1 MHPLTEIIEARIRLL
16 FSLFHDS
23 LDEVAAHILDRI
35 QTETNLAVVRREAA
49 VRDIDVRRKHLD
61 AQAGALA
68 RILDDFVGIV
78 KHTGEQCGH
87 KLAGVMTLEIS
98 RLECDISVAGRMA
111 FIEGVGR
118 KTRHFI
124 VNFVGN
130 FLGDAIGDT
139 ARAFVARLGAAMDKM
154 LAFCLHHRVLLFTHG
169 TADVICLSERETGQL
184 TEYLHDLFL
193 VDDAAVGDVKDV
205 GQLRGLIADFIR
217 LVAVAQV
224 GRDGVHRA
232 GAVKTDKSD
241 DIFKVL
247 WLQTHEDLFHTRGF
261 ELEHALRF
269 TLTQHLISRCIVI
282 IQLLDGEG
290 RVFFLNGS
298 LRVPDDR
305 QGTQAEEVHF
315 QQAQLFDLGHIEL
328 GDRQAVVGGQGQI
341 IICRFRGNDG
351 RMGGGVAGHS
361 FNFQRSVDKFCDLR
375 VAVVHPLELR

>member
-1 MHPLTEIIEARIRLL
+1 M
-16 FSLFHDS
+16 
-23 LDEVAAHILDRI
+23 
-35 QTETNLAVVRREAA
+35 
-49 VRDIDVRRKHLD
+49 
-61 AQAGALA
+61 
-68 RILDDFVGIV
+68 
-78 KHTGEQCGH
+78 
-87 KLAGVMTLEIS
+87 
-98 RLECDISVAGRMA
+98 
-111 FIEGVGR
+111 
-118 KTRHFI
+118 
-124 VNFVGN
+124 
-130 FLGDAIGDT
+130 
-139 ARAFVARLGAAMDKM
+139 
-154 LAFCLHHRVLLFTHG
+154 
-169 TADVICLSERETGQL
+169 
-184 TEYLHDLFL
+184 
-193 VDDAAVGDVKDV
+193 

-247 WLQTHEDLFHTRGF
+247 RLQTHEDLFHTRGF
-261 ELEHALRF
+261 ELEHALCF
-269 TLTQHLISRCIVI
+269 ALSQHLISRCIVI

-290 RVFFLNGS
+290 RVFFLDGR

-341 IICRFRGNDG
+341 IVCRFRGNDDAG
-351 RMGGGVAGHS
+351 RMGRGVAGHT